1 MKNPRLFS
9 CVCPDQ
15 APCHTE
21 ILGILMCRPLGWLT
35 DCSTNVLSATST
47 VTTCTAN
54 PRSQVYSTS
63 SNASSRSFALSQASV
78 CLWGGW
84 ILPCASVRYCELAPL
99 GPLPFQICA
108 CSAQQLKSHTGIFS
122 STIISYWRDIDHV
135 TDLEVFPKHSHLS
148 LEGFEPLPFPLKWES
163 LFSHGS

>member
-1 MKNPRLFS
+1 MPYRSPGYTHVQTIGMAHWLLNK
-9 CVCPDQ
+9 CAVCYI
-15 APCHTE
+15 HS
-21 ILGILMCRPLGWLT
+21 
-35 DCSTNVLSATST
+35 DCLHSKPQEPSVQHKLKCKQSFLCT
-47 VTTCTAN
+47 VT
-54 PRSQVYSTS
+54 SQ
-63 SNASSRSFALSQASV
+63 

-135 TDLEVFPKHSHLS
+135 TDLEVFLKHSHLS
-148 LEGFEPLPFPLKWES
+148 LEGFEPPPFPLKWES